1 MKNQVKKISFLMVSI
16 LFVISCNNSNSTR
29 ANKPSSEPKESFSES
44 VMVKLFKSCFFYDF
58 PNTKETILKN
68 EYESIDELMSN
79 TFKNWKTLK
88 KGEFDPERAE
98 EVKNTIEEAEKMS
111 KSRFFLQRGG
121 ISDEAEFI
129 YFTPKEDIG
138 YDMCVIRLGIGFT
151 QLSTEIEK
159 ISLKDFVAKTSL
171 YLLHSD
177 MREGVDIKSL
187 GLDPATTEKLL
198 EAQNYKGN

>member
-98 EVKNTIEEAEKMS
+98 KVKNTIEEAEKMS
-111 KSRFFLQRGG
+111 KSKFFLQRGG

-129 YFTPKEDIG
+129 YFTPKEDMG
-138 YDMCVIRLGIGFT
+138 YDMCVIRSGIG
-151 QLSTEIEK
+151 
-159 ISLKDFVAKTSL
+159 FVAKTSL

-177 MREGVDIKSL
+177 MREGADIKSL

>member
-111 KSRFFLQRGG
+111 KSKFFLQRGG

-138 YDMCVIRLGIGFT
+138 YDTCVIRLGIGFT

-159 ISLKDFVAKTSL
+159 ISLKDFEAKTSL
-171 YLLHSD
+171 YLLHSY
-177 MREGVDIKSL
+177 MRECVDIKSL

-198 EAQNYKGN
+198 